1 MYLFYLLGWDC
12 FCSQEF
18 WRKDRTVASIRSETG
33 PGHSLC
39 TGPFKVD
46 NTITVVKLFHLL
58 LFLTSFDLAVKIEM
72 FWIFINENVFQGTV
86 RNGFH
91 TQECLFFDSEL
102 ECVTV
107 NKFSIS
113 TNMKITPYLIWKEK
127 YQVLCQCFGTCF
139 RLVSLIDCV

>member
-1 MYLFYLLGWDC
+1 
-12 FCSQEF
+12 
-18 WRKDRTVASIRSETG
+18 
-33 PGHSLC
+33 
-39 TGPFKVD
+39 
-46 NTITVVKLFHLL
+46 
-58 LFLTSFDLAVKIEM
+58 M
-72 FWIFINENVFQGTV
+72 FWIYINENVFQGTV

-102 ECVTV
+102 ERVTV

-113 TNMKITPYLIWKEK
+113 MNMKITPYVIWKEK